1 MGTRRHVES
10 AMCIFDLTIGKAIN
24 LPESIRAKV
33 MMLYTRKDNRR
44 EFKVLDLSFPEDVDR
59 QIISWLEKN
68 TEPDDILWELESLF
82 FQMQDLG
89 GYRPITPDVK
99 VSHGNRQLE
108 PPRSHAP
115 GVEIHHSPFLHNA
128 GLMRVAVDYNSDA
141 SSVRVQIQIG
151 DVMNNIAC
159 SAGHLHV
166 LPQP

>member
-33 MMLYTRKDNRR
+33 MMLYNRKDNRR

-59 QIISWLEKN
+59 KIISWLEKN
-68 TEPDDILWELESLF
+68 TVPDDILWELESLF
-82 FQMQDLG
+82 FQMKDLG
-89 GYRPITPDVK
+89 GYRPLIPDVK

-108 PPRSHAP
+108 PLRSHAP
-115 GVEIHHSPFLHNA
+115 GVEIHHSPFLQNA
-128 GLMRVAVDYNSDA
+128 GLMGMAVDYNSD
-141 SSVRVQIQIG
+141 SCRGRVEIQIG
-151 DVMNNIAC
+151 NVMDHIAG
-159 SAGHLHV
+159 SAGHLRV